1 MNKDIKKW
9 LEKDGIKFLKD
20 IGIKEGQTVLDF
32 GCGEGH
38 YAIPIAKVVGEQGKV
53 YAVDKD
59 EKVLGRLMER
69 AKSKGLKNIEAK
81 QSSSELKIG
90 LKDGSMDVVLFYDVL
105 HYIDNKRKIFEEIA
119 RILKSGA
126 LFSLYPKH
134 HKLDR
139 HPLMEM
145 SLEDIIKEVKSANFS
160 FERRLYKGL
169 IHDEKCE
176 KDYILNFRKKV

>member
-1 MNKDIKKW
+1 MNKDVKRW
-9 LEKDGIKFLKD
+9 LEKDGTKFLKD

-38 YAIPIAKVVGEQGKV
+38 YAIPAAKVVGGQGKV

-59 EKVLGRLMER
+59 EKVLGRLMEV
-69 AKSKGLKNIEAK
+69 AKSKGLKNIEVK
-81 QSSSELKIG
+81 KSSGELKIG
-90 LKDGSMDVVLFYDVL
+90 LKDRSLDAVLFYDVL
-105 HYIDNKRKIFEEIA
+105 HYIDNKRKSFEEIA
-119 RILKSGA
+119 RILKPGG
-126 LFSLYPKH
+126 LLSLYPKH
-134 HKLDR
+134 HKLDS

-145 SLEDIIKEVKSANFS
+145 NLEDIIEEAKIMGFNF
-160 FERRLYKGL
+160 EGRLYKEL